1 MKKYLLITISF
12 IVMVSIVRQFAS
24 KSPQSEP
31 APPVSEEIS
40 AAEAGN
46 HMVVSIDPKTKEIKP
61 DVPIPEELRR
71 QIREMSRFS
80 TKGLR
85 VETLPDGSKRL
96 DLEGRFQNYAVAV
109 IDSAGSHVTCVTAE
123 ELEQADEREAQ
134 DE

>member
-1 MKKYLLITISF
+1 MKRLFLIASAFILMVF
-12 IVMVSIVRQFAS
+12 IVWQLAP
-24 KSPQSEP
+24 KSQQSEP

-61 DVPIPEELRR
+61 DVPIPQELRQ
-71 QIREMSRFS
+71 QIQEMGRFT

-109 IDSAGSHVTCVTAE
+109 IDSNRTHVTCVTAE